1 MWPLSLD
8 QASRTRIHRL
18 LRLMR
23 LGALWNDAPP
33 ASPLDPDNPADP
45 DNPVRSPRRH
55 GPAGRLAAAAV
66 EEPDDD
72 PIRVD
77 AYVATVARCAPSR
90 RM

>member
-23 LGALWNDAPP
+23 LGALWNDDPP
-33 ASPLDPDNPADP
+33 ASPLEPDNPVDP
-45 DNPVRSPRRH
+45 DSPVRSPRSQ
-55 GPAGRLAAAAV
+55 GPPGRVAAAAV
-66 EEPDDD
+66 EEPDDE
-72 PIRVD
+72 PIRID
-77 AYVATVARCAPSR
+77 AHMATVARCAPAK